1 MGLPTTALVL
11 LSFIL
16 IRNRFIVAH
25 SDGHYKGLL
34 LYENDESSTPVMD
47 VTIMDNADSISG
59 ISEKMQAI
67 CEDNGIE
74 KKNALLAALAVEE
87 MAVYITKKKD
97 HNAYMDIMVRLY
109 KGNVVID
116 FRSLG
121 RPFNPLL
128 DTEEDNWENV
138 DVLRGIASEIVNEY
152 TLGMNSTRIVI

>member
-1 MGLPTTALVL
+1 
-11 LSFIL
+11 
-16 IRNRFIVAH
+16 
-25 SDGHYKGLL
+25 
-34 LYENDESSTPVMD
+34 MD

-67 CEDNGIE
+67 CEDNGVE

-121 RPFNPLL
+121 KPFNPLL